1 VLVKNPVFTCVSI
14 FTLALGIGANTAVFT
29 TPQRLLA
36 CLITGFG
43 GLALLLS
50 AIGLYALLAQ
60 TVAERTQEIGI
71 RMALGAHSADVMRL
85 VVSGGMKLALAGILL
100 GLAVAWGVTRLM
112 THLLFNVS
120 PHDPLTLVVSA
131 AVLIVAALAACYLP
145 ASRAARGDPTTALR
159 YE

>member
-1 VLVKNPVFTCVSI
+1 
-14 FTLALGIGANTAVFT
+14 
-29 TPQRLLA
+29 
-36 CLITGFG
+36 
-43 GLALLLS
+43 
-50 AIGLYALLAQ
+50 
-60 TVAERTQEIGI
+60 
-71 RMALGAHSADVMRL
+71 MRL

-131 AVLIVAALAACYLP
+131 AVLIVAALAACYPP